1 MADNQLGTRDAHP
14 RGYRRR
20 AAFFLAGRRVAA
32 FLAGV
37 RFAAFLAGLRSAAF
51 FTGFRAAAFFRGADF
66 FFAAVFFGAGRLAVR
81 LAGFLARTGGGK
93 GSIASTGGM
102 LNVRGGGGGSGSLD
116 SGVSSIQPP
125 LVQPVSR
132 SSSGDI
138 EAPWIGLRHNQPPGM
153 AGGSRH
159 RAL

>member
-1 MADNQLGTRDAHP
+1 M
-14 RGYRRR
+14 
-20 AAFFLAGRRVAA
+20 AA

-37 RFAAFLAGLRSAAF
+37 RLAAFLAGFLAAF
-51 FTGFRAAAFFRGADF
+51 
-66 FFAAVFFGAGRLAVR
+66 
-81 LAGFLARTGGGK
+81 LAGFLARLALLRFGVGAAGAGAARN
-93 GSIASTGGM
+93 GSAGSTGGM
-102 LNVRGGGGGSGSLD
+102 LKVSGGGGGSGSLE

-132 SSSGDI
+132 SSSVDI

-153 AGGSRH
+153 ARKSRH